1 MRRLRWF
8 APAAFAFVLCFFAA
22 GPLFA
27 AEGNESAA
35 DTTIGW
41 VFRWLNFAL
50 VFGGGGYIL
59 AKHAPPFFRRRAEVI
74 AAAIH
79 EAARVKAEA
88 EERRL
93 VAEARLAGLDKEI
106 AEMRA
111 AARRDA
117 DATAERIRALAR
129 EEAKKIDLAADAEI
143 QAAERAA
150 RMELQTIGGRLA
162 IERAEALLR
171 EEMTPKAEAALF
183 RNFIAELEGS
193 AN

>member
-1 MRRLRWF
+1 MRRLRWLI
-8 APAAFAFVLCFFAA
+8 PAAFVSCIFAA
-22 GPLFA
+22 APLLA
-27 AEGNESAA
+27 AEGTESAA
-35 DTTIGW
+35 DTPIGW

-59 AKHAPPFFRRRAEVI
+59 AKHAPPFFRRRSEKI
-74 AAAIH
+74 AAAIND
-79 EAARVKAEA
+79 AARVKAEA
-88 EERRL
+88 EQRRL
-93 VAEARLAGLDKEI
+93 VAEARLAGLEKEI

-117 DATAERIRALAR
+117 DAAAERIRALAR
-129 EEAKKIDLAADAEI
+129 EEAKKIELAADAEI

-150 RMELQTIGGRLA
+150 LMELKIIGGRLS

-171 EEMTPKAEAALF
+171 EEMTPKTDAALF
-183 RNFIAELEGS
+183 RNFLAELEGR

>member
-1 MRRLRWF
+1 MRRLRWLV
-8 APAAFAFVLCFFAA
+8 PAFVSCIFVAA
-22 GPLFA
+22 PLLA

-59 AKHAPPFFRRRAEVI
+59 AKYAPPFFRRRADVI
-74 AAAIH
+74 AAAIN

-88 EERRL
+88 EQRRRE
-93 VAEARLAGLDKEI
+93 AEAKLVNLEKEI

-111 AARRDA
+111 SARRDA
-117 DATAERIRALAR
+117 EAEAERIRALAG

-150 RMELQTIGGRLA
+150 RMELKTIGGQLA

-171 EEMTPKAEAALF
+171 EEMTPKTEAALF

-193 AN
+193 VN

>member
-1 MRRLRWF
+1 MMRRLQWLV
-8 APAAFAFVLCFFAA
+8 PAFVTCIFAA
-22 GPLFA
+22 APLLA

-35 DTTIGW
+35 DTAIGW

-59 AKHAPPFFRRRAEVI
+59 AKHAPPFFRRRADTI
-74 AAAIH
+74 AGAIN

-88 EERRL
+88 EQRRRE
-93 VAEARLAGLDKEI
+93 AEAKLANLEKEI

-111 AARRDA
+111 TARRDA
-117 DATAERIRALAR
+117 DAEAERIRVLAR

-143 QAAERAA
+143 HAAERAA
-150 RMELQTIGGRLA
+150 RMELKTIGGRLA

-171 EEMTPKAEAALF
+171 EEITPKTEAALF

-193 AN
+193 VN

>member
-1 MRRLRWF
+1 MRRLRWLV
-8 APAAFAFVLCFFAA
+8 PAFVSCIFVAA
-22 GPLFA
+22 PLLA

-59 AKHAPPFFRRRAEVI
+59 AKYAPPFFRRRADVI
-74 AAAIH
+74 AAAIN

-88 EERRL
+88 EQRRRE
-93 VAEARLAGLDKEI
+93 AEAKLANLEKGI

-111 AARRDA
+111 SARRDA
-117 DATAERIRALAR
+117 DAEAERIRALAG

-150 RMELQTIGGRLA
+150 RMELKTIGGRLA

-171 EEMTPKAEAALF
+171 EEMTPKTEAALF

-193 AN
+193 VN

>member
-1 MRRLRWF
+1 MRRLRWLVS
-8 APAAFAFVLCFFAA
+8 AAFAPCIFAA
-22 GPLFA
+22 APLLA

-59 AKHAPPFFRRRAEVI
+59 AKYAPSFFRRRADVI
-74 AAAIH
+74 AAAIN

-88 EERRL
+88 EQRRRE
-93 VAEARLAGLDKEI
+93 AEAKLADLDKEI

-111 AARRDA
+111 KARRDA
-117 DATAERIRALAR
+117 DAEVERIRALAR
-129 EEAKKIDLAADAEI
+129 DEQQKIERAADAEI

-150 RMELQTIGGRLA
+150 RMELKTIGGRLA

-171 EEMTPKAEAALF
+171 EEMTPKTEAALF
-183 RNFIAELEGS
+183 RNFLAELEGS